1 MDLSQ
6 AWDDLRQMA
15 QTNNSDD
22 KVASALHLAT
32 IAFAGQQRRG
42 GGIQMPMAVHSIR
55 VGLQLERFGADL
67 TTVLAGFCHDMLED
81 TEVTASQIETLY
93 GADVLR
99 LVEACSLNEEIY
111 ENDHEAGN
119 RDLIDRV
126 ADSGPRAVFIKV
138 VDILDN
144 LATYSEVPIAWQ
156 EEMFW
161 CAAAWLELG
170 RTYLNA
176 SHVAVKALEIK
187 LRNIDP
193 SMGRKWVK

>member
-1 MDLSQ
+1 MDLGQ
-6 AWDDLRQMA
+6 AWGDLRQMT

-22 KVASALHLAT
+22 KVTSALHLAA

-42 GGIQMPMAVHSIR
+42 GSITMPMAVHSIR

-93 GADVLR
+93 GSDVLH
-99 LVEACSLNEEIY
+99 LVEACSLNEAIY
-111 ENDHEAGN
+111 EPDHEAGN

-126 ADSGPRAVFIKV
+126 ADSGPRAVSVKV

-144 LATYSEVPIAWQ
+144 LATFSEVPVAWQ

-161 CAAAWLELG
+161 CAGAWLKLG
-170 RTYLNA
+170 RVHLGV
-176 SHVAVKALEIK
+176 SHVAVKTLEIK

-193 SMGRKWVK
+193 SMGKR